1 MDLDLDYVVLM
12 ENIEIINKDWLS
24 SMAST
29 KKEFLTKL
37 FGVFLRDEPAR
48 VTKIREAFEAEH
60 MDELKYL
67 AHSLKG
73 AAATMGADRVR
84 EACLRL
90 EYSAR
95 DGDKELSKKNLLV
108 LEEEMKLVYDFMSKF
123 IH

>member
-1 MDLDLDYVVLM
+1 MNNLEVINTEWLD
-12 ENIEIINKDWLS
+12 

-37 FGVFLRDEPAR
+37 FSVFIRDEPAR
-48 VTKIREAFEAEH
+48 VLKIREALESKQ

-84 EACLRL
+84 KACLDL

-95 DGDKELSKKNLLV
+95 DEDEEQALNNILT
-108 LEEEMKLVYDFMSKF
+108 LEIEMKLVYDFMTEF
-123 IH
+123 IQ

>member
-1 MDLDLDYVVLM
+1 MNNLEV
-12 ENIEIINKDWLS
+12 INKEWLD

-37 FGVFLRDEPAR
+37 FSVFLRDEPAR
-48 VTKIREAFEAEH
+48 VSKIRVALESES
-60 MDELKYL
+60 MDELKFL

-84 EACLRL
+84 EACLNL

-95 DGDKELSKKNLLV
+95 DGDKKLSMKNLAQ
-108 LEEEMKLVYDFMSKF
+108 LEHEMKLVYDFMTEF
-123 IH
+123 VH

>member
-1 MDLDLDYVVLM
+1 M
-12 ENIEIINKDWLS
+12 ENIAIINKDWLA
-24 SMAST
+24 SMATT

-37 FGVFLRDEPAR
+37 FRVFLRDEPAR
-48 VTKIREAFEAEH
+48 VTKIREAFEAEQ

-84 EACLRL
+84 EACLKL

-95 DGDKELSKKNLLV
+95 DEDRELSKKNMLI
-108 LEEEMKLVYDFMSKF
+108 LEDEMKLVYDFMSEF
-123 IH
+123 IQ

>member
-1 MDLDLDYVVLM
+1 MNNLDV
-12 ENIEIINKDWLS
+12 INKDWLS

-37 FGVFLRDEPAR
+37 FTVFLRDEPAR
-48 VTKIREAFEAEH
+48 VQEIRKALEAEE
-60 MDELKYL
+60 MDKLKYL

-84 EACLRL
+84 DACLHL

-95 DGDKELSKKNLLV
+95 DGNRELSMKNLTE
-108 LEEEMKLVYDFMSKF
+108 LEHEMKQVYDFMSEF

>member
-1 MDLDLDYVVLM
+1 MNNLDV
-12 ENIEIINKDWLS
+12 INKNWLD

-37 FGVFLRDEPAR
+37 FSVFLRDEPAR
-48 VTKIREAFEAEH
+48 VLKIREALESEQ

-84 EACLRL
+84 DACLK
-90 EYSAR
+90 A
-95 DGDKELSKKNLLV
+95 
-108 LEEEMKLVYDFMSKF
+108 
-123 IH
+123 

>member
-1 MDLDLDYVVLM
+1 MNNLEV
-12 ENIEIINKDWLS
+12 INKNWLE

-29 KKEFLTKL
+29 KREFLTKL
-37 FGVFLRDEPAR
+37 FNVFLRDEPVR
-48 VTKIREAFEAEH
+48 VQKIRAALEAGE

-95 DGDKELSKKNLLV
+95 DGDSPLSFENLVV
-108 LEEEMKLVYDFMSKF
+108 LENEMKEVYDFMSKF
-123 IH
+123 VH

>member
-1 MDLDLDYVVLM
+1 MS
-12 ENIEIINKDWLS
+12 NIDVINKEWLD

-37 FGVFLRDEPAR
+37 FSVFLRDEPAR
-48 VTKIREAFEAEH
+48 VLKIREALEAEQ

-73 AAATMGADRVR
+73 AAATMGADRVK
-84 EACLRL
+84 EACLKL

-95 DGDKELSKKNLLV
+95 DEDQKQAYEDMTK
-108 LEEEMKLVYDFMSKF
+108 LEHEMKIVYDFMSKF
-123 IH
+123 IN

>member
-1 MDLDLDYVVLM
+1 MNAQEV
-12 ENIEIINKDWLS
+12 INKDWLATMS
-24 SMAST
+24 AT
-29 KKEFLTKL
+29 KKDFLIKL
-37 FGVFLRDEPAR
+37 FNVFLRDEPAR
-48 VTKIREAFEAEH
+48 VHKIRAALESEE

-95 DGDKELSKKNLLV
+95 DGNREESMQNLLL
-108 LEEEMKLVYDFMSKF
+108 LEDEMKQVYDFMSKYVN
-123 IH
+123 

>member
-1 MDLDLDYVVLM
+1 M
-12 ENIEIINKDWLS
+12 ENIEVINKDWLA
-24 SMAST
+24 SMAAT

-48 VTKIREAFEAEH
+48 VVKIREAFEAGE
-60 MDELKYL
+60 MEELKYL

-84 EACLRL
+84 EACLNL

-95 DGDKELSKKNLLV
+95 DGDKVLSEKNLHV
-108 LEEEMKLVYDFMSKF
+108 LEDEMKLVYDFMSDF

>member
-1 MDLDLDYVVLM
+1 M
-12 ENIEIINKDWLS
+12 ENIEVMNKDWLA

-48 VTKIREAFEAEH
+48 VIKIREAFESGK

-95 DGDKELSKKNLLV
+95 DGDRTMSEKNLHV
-108 LEEEMKLVYDFMSKF
+108 LEDEMKLVYDFMSDF
-123 IH
+123 IQ

>member
-1 MDLDLDYVVLM
+1 MD
-12 ENIEIINKDWLS
+12 NIEVINKDWLV

-48 VTKIREAFEAEH
+48 VGKIREAFEAGE
-60 MDELKYL
+60 MDQLKYL

-95 DGDKELSKKNLLV
+95 DGDKKLSEQNLHA
-108 LEEEMKLVYDFMSKF
+108 LEDEMKLVYDFMSKF